1 MKKIICAMALCVAMV
16 LSFFKPAYAFI
27 EVPGC
32 GVDITLALDSYTQ
45 KTIRQAEQSID
56 DSGRM
61 GNPYDTVDFNILY
74 NGQYN
79 LDDLKNQGYVTIA
92 IEITMEAKEV
102 DDGYQYIFIYDDTQT
117 NTWLAGGRFEIGP
130 DKKQTS
136 YSEFTFY
143 VELELLNIMDN
154 DFIIRYGASGN
165 FDDDWKNKNVSVQIG
180 FSKEFRQYA
189 NVWQLAWDN
198 AEHTQY
204 TCTQLPIAY

>member
-1 MKKIICAMALCVAMV
+1 MALCVAMMF
-16 LSFFKPAYAFI
+16 SFVKHTYAFI

-45 KTIRQAEQSID
+45 KTIRQAEQTID

-180 FSKEFRQYA
+180 FSKELRQYS
-189 NVWQLAWDN
+189 NVWQLAWSNDQ
-198 AEHTQY
+198 HTQY
-204 TCTQLPIAY
+204 TCTQLPIAS